1 MSPLE
6 CDLCCREC
14 GPPTVG
20 PDTFVELTE
29 LEISNSG
36 VYSAAGPGLG
46 PVMELMKRDPYVFF
60 LLLNF
65 LWIDTLCAML

>member
-1 MSPLE
+1 MLHGVWATH
-6 CDLCCREC
+6 C
-14 GPPTVG
+14 GPRY
-20 PDTFVELTE
+20 TFKNLIELG
-29 LEISNSG
+29 ISNSG

-46 PVMELMKRDPYVFF
+46 PVMELIKRDPYVFS

>member
-1 MSPLE
+1 MLQGVWATH
-6 CDLCCREC
+6 C
-14 GPPTVG
+14 GPRYICKN
-20 PDTFVELTE
+20 LTE